1 MYPMGTIH
9 QDQEVRK
16 PQYLSNLK
24 PSNPTIRI
32 DLVPWHTSGFE

>member
-1 MYPMGTIH
+1 MYPKNTIH
-9 QDQEVRK
+9 REQEVQK

-24 PSNPTIRI
+24 PSNLTIRI